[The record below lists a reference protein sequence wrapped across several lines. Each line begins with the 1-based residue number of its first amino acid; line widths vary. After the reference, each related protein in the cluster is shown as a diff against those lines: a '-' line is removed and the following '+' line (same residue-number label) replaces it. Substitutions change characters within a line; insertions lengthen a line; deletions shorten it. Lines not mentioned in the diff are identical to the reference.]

1 MKLLA
6 TAQTNTDSLEK
17 LLAKE
22 RDEERKVLLYTEL
35 TWAFRNKDVDKS
47 LEYGLKGVEI
57 AKKNKYEKLMPKLLN
72 FLGVSYRN
80 RGNYQEALSY
90 FIQTEKM
97 ATKTDNQEQVGYAL
111 QSIGDIYNR
120 QNNYN
125 LAEVSVMRGL
135 IVFKRIKNEKGIAY
149 CYFSLGLIH
158 DNKKEYYV
166 ATDYMQKALNVRLKN
181 NDMLGVA
188 ACYSN
193 LGDLASKQQN
203 YEKAIEY
210 LKKSKVMFEK
220 VQDYRGVALTYYRL
234 SENYLRQNQIDTA
247 LVAVKNALI
256 ASEKS
261 GNLEIIK
268 QCYRQFSVIYALKK
282 DFEQAYQYQ
291 VKFFIYGDSL
301 FNQQKN
307 RQFAELSQK
316 YDNEKKALQIALL
329 EGKNENQQVFV
340 LMLGIAL
347 ISLALFLAVSYRNQ
361 KQRKKANL
369 KLQAQTKQIEEKNF
383 SLTTLNEEI
392 LSRNKLVETK
402 NKELQQL
409 TQIQNKL
416 FSIISHDFKNP
427 LISLYGSLMIFENDD
442 FGEEEKKIAL
452 VALKNELDQTSN
464 LLDNLLHWSLRQ
476 MKENKIKTQVFNFQ
490 DIVKETFAL
499 LKPQTDKKNV
509 SLVNQIENSLLVW
522 ADKEMLTMVLR
533 NLLHNA
539 AKYSFEN
546 SQIIVFSKIADTKNQ
561 VIIGV
566 QDFGRGMNES
576 NMKRLFGLEHY
587 SSSGTAQEKGSGFG
601 LLLCKDFVE
610 KNGGKIWVTSK
621 ENEGSI
627 FYFSVPTK
635 HEVSNKTK

>member
-1 MKLLA
+1 MNLLA
-6 TAQTNTDSLEK
+6 AAQTNTDSLEN

-22 RDEERKVLLYTEL
+22 KNEEKKVLLYTEL

-47 LEYGLKGVEI
+47 LQYGLKGLEI
-57 AKKNKYEKLMPKLLN
+57 AKKNRYEKLMPKLLN

-80 RGNYQEALSY
+80 RGNYQEALTY

-97 ATKTDNQEQVGYAL
+97 AAKIDNQEQAGYAL
-111 QSIGDIYNR
+111 QSIGDIHNR
-120 QNNYN
+120 QGNYN
-125 LAEVSVMRGL
+125 AAEASVMRGL
-135 IVFKRIKNEKGIAY
+135 IVFKRLKNEKGIAY

-158 DNKKEYYV
+158 SNKKEYYV
-166 ATDYMQKALNVRLKN
+166 AIDYMQKALNVRLKT
-181 NDMLGVA
+181 NDMPGIA

-193 LGDLASKQQN
+193 LGEFASKQKN
-203 YEKAIEY
+203 YEDAIKY
-210 LKKSKVMFEK
+210 LKQSEQMFEK
-220 VQDYRGVALTYYRL
+220 VHDYRGIALTYYRL
-234 SENYLRQNQIDTA
+234 SENYLRQDQVDTA
-247 LVAVKNALI
+247 LVAVQNALV

-261 GNLEIIK
+261 GNLEFIK
-268 QCYRQFSVIYALKK
+268 QCYRQLSLIYAQKK
-282 DFEQAYQYQ
+282 NFEEAYEYQ

-329 EGKNENQQVFV
+329 EGKNQSQQIFV
-340 LMLGIAL
+340 ILLGIAL
-347 ISLALFLAVSYRNQ
+347 ASLALFVAVSYRNQ

-392 LSRNKLVETK
+392 LSRNELVETK

-427 LISLYGSLMIFENDD
+427 LISLYGSLIIFENDD
-442 FGEEEKKIAL
+442 FGEEERKIAL

-476 MKENKIKTQVFNFQ
+476 MKENKIKTQVFDFQ
-490 DIVKETFAL
+490 DIIKDTFAL

-546 SQIIVFSKIADTKNQ
+546 NQIIVFSKIADNQKQ
-561 VIIGV
+561 VIVGV
-566 QDFGRGMNES
+566 QDFGRGMNE
-576 NMKRLFGLEHY
+576 NNVKRLFGLEHY

-610 KNGGKIWVTSK
+610 KNGGEIWVTSK

-627 FYFSVPTK
+627 FYFSVPAK
-635 HEVSNKTK
+635 N